1 MKRVLK
7 WVAIVL
13 GGILGLIVVLGIV
26 VYMVSNSRFNR
37 TYEVSAEFDLDVP
50 TDPERIAAGEKVAT
64 LYLCTEC
71 HGENLAG
78 QPFMDDPT
86 FGQIYTPNLTPGET
100 GIGDYSDEALAKV
113 IWYGVKPD
121 GSPTVGMP
129 PEFHQG
135 IHVSDMENLIAYLR
149 SVPPVDTDPTVTTY
163 GPILHVMHVANMFP
177 LIPAERVDASK
188 PPLRSVSTDDPL
200 VYGEHLAIICAHCH
214 MADFAGDTE
223 MMGSPNITPAVI
235 GTWTEAEFVQ
245 AITEGVLPDG
255 TLLDPKEMP
264 WPSFSAYT
272 DEDLHALW
280 TYLQTVEPVPVEE

>member
-7 WVAIVL
+7 WVALVL

-177 LIPAERVDASK
+177 FIPAERVDASQ
-188 PPLRSVSTDDPL
+188 PPPAPVSSADTL
-200 VYGEHLAIICAHCH
+200 AYGEYVATMCTHCH
-214 MADFAGDTE
+214 TATFAGDE
-223 MMGSPNITPAVI
+223 FFGSPNITPAAI
-235 GTWTEAEFVQ
+235 GDWTEAEFVRT
-245 AITEGVLPDG
+245 ITEGVRPDG
-255 TLLDPKEMP
+255 TLLDPELMP
-264 WPSFSAYT
+264 WEAISRHT
-272 DEDLHALW
+272 DEELQALW
-280 TYLQTVEPVPVEE
+280 AYLQTVEPVPVAE